1 MLIALVSVSYV
12 YLSYRIECEVK
23 DRYERKLQEFRA
35 EELQNL
41 QDLQHEQ
48 NETVTARA
56 EELQNLQDLQH
67 EQNETVTAYLNE
79 INILKQQHEQDLKEI
94 ENAKFK
100 DAITVNVPFPV
111 KPVSNCGLH
120 ENNNGAET
128 VPTAGVKSDL
138 ICYTRAEL
146 QSKIKRSLAI
156 TKECDELAERYKA
169 LVKVCTQSE

>member
-1 MLIALVSVSYV
+1 MLINLKLYAICTAVVIALVSVSYV

-48 NETVTARA
+48 NETVTA
-56 EELQNLQDLQH
+56 
-67 EQNETVTAYLNE
+67 YLNE
-79 INILKQQHEQDLKEI
+79 INVLKQQHEQDLKEI

-100 DAITVNVPFPV
+100 DTVTVPVPFPV

-120 ENNNGAET
+120 KNNNGAET
-128 VPTAGVKSDL
+128 VPTAGTQSDL
-138 ICYTRAEL
+138 ICYTRTEL
-146 QSKIKRSLAI
+146 QRKVEESMGIG
-156 TKECDELAERYKA
+156 TECDALALKYKA
-169 LVKVCTQSE
+169 LVEVCTRNEQ

>member
-1 MLIALVSVSYV
+1 MLINLKLYAIYGAVIITIVSCSYL

-48 NETVTARA
+48 NETVTA
-56 EELQNLQDLQH
+56 
-67 EQNETVTAYLNE
+67 YLNE
-79 INILKQQHEQDLKEI
+79 INALKQQHEQDLKEI

-100 DAITVNVPFPV
+100 DTITVNVPFPV
-111 KPVSNCGLH
+111 KPVSDCGMH
-120 ENNNGAET
+120 KNNNGAET

-138 ICYTRAEL
+138 ICYTRSEL
-146 QSKIKRSLAI
+146 QSKIKRSLDLTA
-156 TKECDELAERYKA
+156 ECDNLAERYKA

>member
-1 MLIALVSVSYV
+1 MLINIKLYAICGAVIIALVSGSYM

-48 NETVTARA
+48 NETVTA
-56 EELQNLQDLQH
+56 
-67 EQNETVTAYLNE
+67 YLNE
-79 INILKQQHEQDLKEI
+79 INALKQQHEQDLKEI

-100 DAITVNVPFPV
+100 DTITVNVPFPV
-111 KPVSNCGLH
+111 KPVTNCGMH
-120 ENNNGAET
+120 KDDNGKTA
-128 VPTAGVKSDL
+128 VPTAGTQSDL

-146 QSKIKRSLAI
+146 QRKIKDSLAI
-156 TKECDELAERYKA
+156 TTECDELAKRYKA
-169 LVKVCTQSE
+169 LVKVCTTK

>member
-1 MLIALVSVSYV
+1 MLINLKLYAICTAVVIALVSCSYL

-48 NETVTARA
+48 NETVTA
-56 EELQNLQDLQH
+56 
-67 EQNETVTAYLNE
+67 YLNE
-79 INILKQQHEQDLKEI
+79 INVLKQQHEQDLKEI

-100 DAITVNVPFPV
+100 DTVTVPVPFPV
-111 KPVSNCGLH
+111 IRHDTNCGLH

-146 QSKIKRSLAI
+146 QRKIKDSLDI
-156 TKECDELAERYKA
+156 TAECDNLAERYKA
-169 LVKVCTQSE
+169 LVEVCTKNE

>member
-1 MLIALVSVSYV
+1 MLINLKLYAICGAIVIALVSVSYV

-48 NETVTARA
+48 NETVTA
-56 EELQNLQDLQH
+56 
-67 EQNETVTAYLNE
+67 YLNE
-79 INILKQQHEQDLKEI
+79 INALKQQHEQDLKEI

-100 DAITVNVPFPV
+100 DTVTVPVPFPV
-111 KPVSNCGLH
+111 IRHDTNCGLH

-146 QSKIKRSLAI
+146 QSKIKRSLDLAA
-156 TKECDELAERYKA
+156 ECDNLAERYRA

>member
-1 MLIALVSVSYV
+1 MLVNLKLYAICTAVIIALVSLSYV

-48 NETVTARA
+48 NETVTA
-56 EELQNLQDLQH
+56 
-67 EQNETVTAYLNE
+67 YLNE
-79 INILKQQHEQDLKEI
+79 INVLKQQHEQDLKEI

-100 DAITVNVPFPV
+100 DTVTVPVPFPV
-111 KPVSNCGLH
+111 IKHDTNCGLH
-120 ENNNGAET
+120 ENNNSAET
-128 VPTAGVKSDL
+128 VPTAGTQSDL

-146 QSKIKRSLAI
+146 QRKIKDSLAI
-156 TKECDELAERYKA
+156 TKEADEIALRYRA
-169 LVKVCTQSE
+169 LVEVCTQSE

>member
-1 MLIALVSVSYV
+1 MLVNLKLYAICGAVIITIVSCSYV

-48 NETVTARA
+48 NETVTA
-56 EELQNLQDLQH
+56 
-67 EQNETVTAYLNE
+67 YLNE
-79 INILKQQHEQDLKEI
+79 INVLKQQHEQDLKEI

-100 DAITVNVPFPV
+100 DTITVNVPFPV
-111 KPVSNCGLH
+111 IRHDTNCGMH
-120 ENNNGAET
+120 KDNNSAET
-128 VPTAGVKSDL
+128 VQTTGTQSDL

-146 QSKIKRSLAI
+146 QRKIKDSLDLA
-156 TKECDELAERYKA
+156 KEADEIALKYRA
-169 LVKVCTQSE
+169 LVEVCTQSE

>member
-1 MLIALVSVSYV
+1 MLINLKLYAVCTAVVITLVSASYV

-48 NETVTARA
+48 NETVTA
-56 EELQNLQDLQH
+56 
-67 EQNETVTAYLNE
+67 YLNE
-79 INILKQQHEQDLKEI
+79 INALKQQHEQDLKEI

-100 DAITVNVPFPV
+100 DTITVNVPFPV
-111 KPVSNCGLH
+111 IKHDANCGLH

-128 VPTAGVKSDL
+128 VPTAGTQSDL

-146 QSKIKRSLAI
+146 QSKVKRSLDLAA
-156 TKECDELAERYKA
+156 ECDQIAKRYAA
-169 LVKVCTQSE
+169 LVEVCTQSE

>member
-1 MLIALVSVSYV
+1 MLINLKLYAICGAVIIALVSVSYV

-48 NETVTARA
+48 NETVTA
-56 EELQNLQDLQH
+56 
-67 EQNETVTAYLNE
+67 YLNE
-79 INILKQQHEQDLKEI
+79 INVLKQQHEQDLKEI

-100 DAITVNVPFPV
+100 DTVTVPVPFPV
-111 KPVSNCGLH
+111 IRHDANCGLH

-128 VPTAGVKSDL
+128 VPTAGTQSDL
-138 ICYTRAEL
+138 ICYTRSEL
-146 QSKIKRSLAI
+146 QRKIKESLDI
-156 TKECDELAERYKA
+156 TAECDNLAERYKA

>member
-1 MLIALVSVSYV
+1 MLVNLKLYAICGAVIITIVSCSYL

-48 NETVTARA
+48 NETVTA
-56 EELQNLQDLQH
+56 
-67 EQNETVTAYLNE
+67 YLNE
-79 INILKQQHEQDLKEI
+79 INVLKQQHEQDLKEI

-100 DAITVNVPFPV
+100 DTVTVPVPFPV
-111 KPVSNCGLH
+111 IKHDTNCGLH
-120 ENNNGAET
+120 KDNNSAET
-128 VPTAGVKSDL
+128 VQTTGTQSDL

-146 QSKIKRSLAI
+146 QRKIKDSLDLA
-156 TKECDELAERYKA
+156 KEADEIALKYRA
-169 LVKVCTQSE
+169 LVEVCTQSE

>member
-1 MLIALVSVSYV
+1 MLINLKLYAICGAVIIALVSLSYV

-48 NETVTARA
+48 NETVTA
-56 EELQNLQDLQH
+56 
-67 EQNETVTAYLNE
+67 YLNE
-79 INILKQQHEQDLKEI
+79 INVLKQQHEQDVKEI

-100 DAITVNVPFPV
+100 DTITVNVPFPV

-120 ENNNGAET
+120 KNNNSAET

-146 QSKIKRSLAI
+146 QRKIKDSLAI
-156 TKECDELAERYKA
+156 TKECDELAKRYEA
-169 LVKVCTQSE
+169 LVKVYTQSE

>member
-1 MLIALVSVSYV
+1 MLVNLKLYAICTAVIIALVSLSYV
-12 YLSYRIECEVK
+12 YLSYRIECEIK

-48 NETVTARA
+48 NETVTA
-56 EELQNLQDLQH
+56 
-67 EQNETVTAYLNE
+67 YLNE
-79 INILKQQHEQDLKEI
+79 INALKQQHEQDLKEI

-100 DAITVNVPFPV
+100 DTVTVPVPFPV
-111 KPVSNCGLH
+111 IRHDTNCGLH
-120 ENNNGAET
+120 KDNNGAET
-128 VPTAGVKSDL
+128 VQTTGTQSDL
-138 ICYTRAEL
+138 ICYTRSEL
-146 QSKIKRSLAI
+146 QSKIKRSLDI

>member
-1 MLIALVSVSYV
+1 MLINLKLYAVCTAVVIALVSVSYV

-48 NETVTARA
+48 NETVTA
-56 EELQNLQDLQH
+56 
-67 EQNETVTAYLNE
+67 YLNE
-79 INILKQQHEQDLKEI
+79 INVLKQQHEQDLKEI

-100 DAITVNVPFPV
+100 DTVTVNVPFPV
-111 KPVSNCGLH
+111 IRHDTNCGLH

-128 VPTAGVKSDL
+128 VSTAGVKSDL

-146 QSKIKRSLAI
+146 QSKIKRSLDI
-156 TKECDELAERYKA
+156 TAECDNLAERYRA
-169 LVKVCTQSE
+169 LVKVCTKNE

>member
-1 MLIALVSVSYV
+1 MLVNLKLYAVCTAVVIALVSLSYV

-48 NETVTARA
+48 NETVTA
-56 EELQNLQDLQH
+56 
-67 EQNETVTAYLNE
+67 YLNE
-79 INILKQQHEQDLKEI
+79 INVLKQQHEQDLKEI

-100 DAITVNVPFPV
+100 DTVTVPVPFPV
-111 KPVSNCGLH
+111 IRHDTNCGLH

-128 VPTAGVKSDL
+128 VPTAGTQSDL
-138 ICYTRAEL
+138 ICYTRSEL
-146 QSKIKRSLAI
+146 QRKIKDSLAI
-156 TKECDELAERYKA
+156 TKECDELAKRYAA

>member
-1 MLIALVSVSYV
+1 MLINLKLYAICTAVIIALVSASYV

-48 NETVTARA
+48 NETVTA
-56 EELQNLQDLQH
+56 
-67 EQNETVTAYLNE
+67 YLNE
-79 INILKQQHEQDLKEI
+79 INALKQQHEQDLKEI

-100 DAITVNVPFPV
+100 DTITVNVPFPV
-111 KPVSNCGLH
+111 IRHDANCGLH
-120 ENNNGAET
+120 QNNNSAET
-128 VPTAGVKSDL
+128 VPTAGTQSDL
-138 ICYTRAEL
+138 ICYTRTEL
-146 QSKIKRSLAI
+146 QSKVKRSLDLAA
-156 TKECDELAERYKA
+156 ECDQNAKRYAA

>member
-1 MLIALVSVSYV
+1 MLINLKLYAICTAVIIALVSASYV

-23 DRYERKLQEFRA
+23 DRYERKLQEF
-35 EELQNL
+35 
-41 QDLQHEQ
+41 
-48 NETVTARA
+48 RA

-100 DAITVNVPFPV
+100 DTVTVPVPFPV
-111 KPVSNCGLH
+111 IRHDANCGLH
-120 ENNNGAET
+120 ENNNSAET
-128 VPTAGVKSDL
+128 VPTAGTQSDL

-146 QSKIKRSLAI
+146 QSKVKRSLDLA
-156 TKECDELAERYKA
+156 KEADEIALKYRA
-169 LVKVCTQSE
+169 LVEVCTQSE

>member
-1 MLIALVSVSYV
+1 MLINLKLYAICTAVVIALVSVSYV

-48 NETVTARA
+48 NETVTA
-56 EELQNLQDLQH
+56 
-67 EQNETVTAYLNE
+67 YLNE

-100 DAITVNVPFPV
+100 DTVTVPVPFPV
-111 KPVSNCGLH
+111 IRHDTNCGLH

-146 QSKIKRSLAI
+146 QRKIKDSLAI
-156 TKECDELAERYKA
+156 TNECDELAKRYEA

>member
-1 MLIALVSVSYV
+1 MLVNLKLYAICGAVIIALVSLSYV

-48 NETVTARA
+48 NETVTA
-56 EELQNLQDLQH
+56 
-67 EQNETVTAYLNE
+67 YLNE
-79 INILKQQHEQDLKEI
+79 INVLKQQHEQDLKEI

-100 DAITVNVPFPV
+100 DTVTVPVPFPV
-111 KPVSNCGLH
+111 KPVTDCGMH
-120 ENNNGAET
+120 KDDNGKTT

-146 QSKIKRSLAI
+146 QRKIKDSLAI
-156 TKECDELAERYKA
+156 TNECDQIAKRYAA